1 MEELRPVHCRAF
13 IFAVGCVIIPLI
25 LCSTLLWIGFSERN
39 LSGLLSEPSF
49 FPFVHIAFF
58 MMLGWLLLML
68 YIISGRQ
75 RKIHAELILLAVLIS
90 GALCI
95 GYKPD
100 SPAMQS
106 VHLILSYGAFAYMNL
121 LFYRTCGFYVRERNI
136 YLSVCFCALL
146 ISFTAGVVSGISEVL
161 YGSCCSI
168 LLTLI
173 ALKNIK

>member
-1 MEELRPVHCRAF
+1 MKDSRLHRCRPL
-13 IFAVGCVIIPLI
+13 IFGIGCVIIPLI
-25 LCSTLLWIGFSERN
+25 LLSTLLWIGFSERN

-58 MMLGWLLLML
+58 LMLGWLLFML
-68 YIISGRQ
+68 YLISGKE
-75 RKIHAELILLAVLIS
+75 RKIHAQLVLLAVLIS

-100 SPAMQS
+100 SPLMQS
-106 VHLILSYGAFAYMNL
+106 VHLILSYGSFAYMNL
-121 LFYRTCGFYVRERNI
+121 LFYRICGFYVRERNI
-136 YLSVCFCALL
+136 YLSVGLAALL

-161 YGSCCSI
+161 CGSCCSI
-168 LLTLI
+168 LLTRI